1 MLGGLYSTST
11 TLKAAPGVGEP
22 SVGLAGSSSYELEK
36 FERML
41 KREKIWDLAKE
52 EKKAKRAKDSSTDR
66 RYHKRITWR
75 NANST
80 THVLGVLKMTYR
92 NLLLSVAA
100 LFVAASSAFAGDCV
114 APCTPVTPSCDAT
127 PAACAP
133 VCAPA
138 ACKTISVPCI
148 RPLATLKAAA
158 SCAVADVNCA
168 AANIKARLAAL
179 KPCCCIAPCA
189 PACVAPC
196 APAAPTCEAA
206 PAPCAPAAP
215 SCEAAPSCAPAT
227 CALPCVKFSCNIKP
241 FQALKA
247 RFARPCLAAPACVA
261 PCAPAAPS
269 CEAAPAPACAP
280 VAPCTPAC

>member
-52 EKKAKRAKDSSTDR
+52 EKKAKRAKGSFTDR

-75 NANST
+75 NANLT

-138 ACKTISVPCI
+138 ACKTITVPCI

-280 VAPCTPAC
+280 VAPCAPAC

>member
-1 MLGGLYSTST
+1 
-11 TLKAAPGVGEP
+11 
-22 SVGLAGSSSYELEK
+22 
-36 FERML
+36 ML

-52 EKKAKRAKDSSTDR
+52 EKKQKELKILQQIADTIQ
-66 RYHKRITWR
+66 RITWR
-75 NANST
+75 NANIT

-133 VCAPA
+133 VCAPV
-138 ACKTISVPCI
+138 ACKTITVPCI

-179 KPCCCIAPCA
+179 KPCCTVAPCT

-196 APAAPTCEAA
+196 APAAPSCEAA

-215 SCEAAPSCAPAT
+215 SCEAAPAPCAPAAPSCEADPSCAPAT

-247 RFARPCLAAPACVA
+247 RFARPCIAAPACVA

-280 VAPCTPAC
+280 VAPCAPAC